1 MKFCPT
7 CHETYGNQLKFC
19 PRDGS
24 SLEVRGLSE
33 DPLVGRMLSDR
44 YEVLERLGAGGFG
57 TVYRVRDTRL
67 DDIEALKVFDRRRL
81 APNEAMARFEREA
94 KLLRKLGRQSR
105 HIVGVTN
112 FIEDEKEELFYFAME
127 HVDGANIAQILIRE
141 GPLEMT
147 RAITLVKQLCGAL
160 DTAHSQ
166 DPPIVHRDLKL
177 ENLMVR
183 RQGTKEM
190 LKVLDF
196 GIAKI
201 IGHGSLTDLHIGAPG
216 TPGYAAPE
224 QVERPDSIDCRT
236 DLFAVGVVLFGMVT
250 AREPWTGSIITEP
263 TSDGW
268 SLLRA
273 TVEGDPIPL
282 RKVREDL
289 PEALEKVIFKLLEK
303 KQEDRFE
310 SATAL
315 AEALDD
321 VERQMAVD
329 VPGTIRVECEHE
341 GVAIN
346 LRAGRRVVA
355 KGLTPW
361 VGRSLGPGDY
371 RVEIADRRF
380 MSEERDVVVRSG
392 EETLVQLSANAKP
405 ERPPFSFYA
414 KRAGVPAGV
423 AVVALLGWFLF
434 RPLPELTY
442 DAFTGHLAAAEVV
455 RVEIE
460 GESLV
465 AQVSGAGGSSG
476 DFRVPIAGVG
486 LQEVLSR
493 VSAANVA
500 VRASGEGRALVEAV
514 EAGSRVPVQ
523 AGVLALASAGGG
535 GCDPCAQGDERE
547 LEWGW
552 YAVRSGSSEWA
563 VDSLEFRV
571 VEGRFPDERIAMSEN
586 ARVFIPGRM
595 ELELTALVSRTELGT
610 LLESSRTALAAG
622 RVTEPE
628 DESALYYARRAME
641 LAPESEAADSL
652 VMQIARSFA
661 TAGVT
666 AVERGDSEAAQE
678 RLANCVAELGDEVCS
693 PVRNRIANA
702 RDEMARRTAD
712 SLAQAGRM
720 AEARRRADSVAE
732 AQMLAEAQ
740 RLADSITDAQ
750 RLAQQEQ
757 GQEQELERG
766 SEQPVVD
773 EAERQRVRDSI
784 FASQRLAAQRRRAD
798 SIARANAAAEAQR
811 VQDSIA
817 NVLAAAEERRVR
829 DSIATERARGD
840 STHVAN
846 ASRREVGA
854 LGLQSH
860 DFVREQRSLRV
871 RASARLLGAE
881 GAAWCVAARFADD
894 QGRFP
899 TGTESPR
906 SVA

>member
-81 APNEAMARFEREA
+81 APNEANEAMARFEREA

-216 TPGYAAPE
+216 TPGYAVPE

-329 VPGTIRVECEHE
+329 VPAPSASSASTRESPSTSAPDEESWQRGSLP
-341 GVAIN
+341 G
-346 LRAGRRVVA
+346 LGGRWDRETT
-355 KGLTPW
+355 GW
-361 VGRSLGPGDY
+361 RSP
-371 RVEIADRRF
+371 
-380 MSEERDVVVRSG
+380 
-392 EETLVQLSANAKP
+392 T
-405 ERPPFSFYA
+405 
-414 KRAGVPAGV
+414 
-423 AVVALLGWFLF
+423 
-434 RPLPELTY
+434 
-442 DAFTGHLAAAEVV
+442 
-455 RVEIE
+455 
-460 GESLV
+460 
-465 AQVSGAGGSSG
+465 GGSCRKSG
-476 DFRVPIAGVG
+476 TWW
-486 LQEVLSR
+486 
-493 VSAANVA
+493 SA
-500 VRASGEGRALVEAV
+500 
-514 EAGSRVPVQ
+514 P
-523 AGVLALASAGGG
+523 
-535 GCDPCAQGDERE
+535 
-547 LEWGW
+547 
-552 YAVRSGSSEWA
+552 
-563 VDSLEFRV
+563 
-571 VEGRFPDERIAMSEN
+571 
-586 ARVFIPGRM
+586 
-595 ELELTALVSRTELGT
+595 
-610 LLESSRTALAAG
+610 
-622 RVTEPE
+622 
-628 DESALYYARRAME
+628 ARR
-641 LAPESEAADSL
+641 LWFSSPPTPSQSGHHSHST
-652 VMQIARSFA
+652 R
-661 TAGVT
+661 
-666 AVERGDSEAAQE
+666 RGQAYPQE
-678 RLANCVAELGDEVCS
+678 WLS
-693 PVRNRIANA
+693 
-702 RDEMARRTAD
+702 
-712 SLAQAGRM
+712 
-720 AEARRRADSVAE
+720 
-732 AQMLAEAQ
+732 
-740 RLADSITDAQ
+740 
-750 RLAQQEQ
+750 
-757 GQEQELERG
+757 
-766 SEQPVVD
+766 
-773 EAERQRVRDSI
+773 
-784 FASQRLAAQRRRAD
+784 
-798 SIARANAAAEAQR
+798 
-811 VQDSIA
+811 
-817 NVLAAAEERRVR
+817 
-829 DSIATERARGD
+829 
-840 STHVAN
+840 
-846 ASRREVGA
+846 
-854 LGLQSH
+854 
-860 DFVREQRSLRV
+860 
-871 RASARLLGAE
+871 
-881 GAAWCVAARFADD
+881 
-894 QGRFP
+894 
-899 TGTESPR
+899 
-906 SVA
+906 